1 MLSNKN
7 FNYPSYVG
15 NSIPVQKKCTM
26 SLKPPPK
33 PLPKPIITQPITKL
47 NIEPP
52 QKNKN
57 KNKKK
62 LLKRISDKQKLLAA
76 VVGFI
81 ALTSIFVNAGK

>member
-7 FNYPSYVG
+7 FNYPSHVG
-15 NSIPVQKKCTM
+15 NQIPVQKKCTM

-33 PLPKPIITQPITKL
+33 PIITQPITKL
-47 NIEPP
+47 NIQPP
-52 QKNKN
+52 QKNKNKNKN

>member
-7 FNYPSYVG
+7 FNYPSHVG
-15 NSIPVQKKCTM
+15 NPIPIQKKSTM
-26 SLKPPPK
+26 SLKPPT
-33 PLPKPIITQPITKL
+33 KPIITPPITKL
-47 NIEPP
+47 NIPVP
-52 QKNKN
+52 QKN

-81 ALTSIFVNAGK
+81 ALTSVFVNAGK

>member
-1 MLSNKN
+1 MYHVSK
-7 FNYPSYVG
+7 
-15 NSIPVQKKCTM
+15 
-26 SLKPPPK
+26 KPPPK

-81 ALTSIFVNAGK
+81 ALTSIFVNAENNKHILSVIIYIIIY